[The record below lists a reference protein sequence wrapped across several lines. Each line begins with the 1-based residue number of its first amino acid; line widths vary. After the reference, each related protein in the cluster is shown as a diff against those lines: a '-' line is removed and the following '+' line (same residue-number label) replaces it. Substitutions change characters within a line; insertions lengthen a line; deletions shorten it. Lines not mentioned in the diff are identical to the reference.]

1 MEGYKSSIQ
10 RLANLFKRSRDV
22 WKQRA
27 AEKQKKLRAQEIRI
41 RDLEKS
47 RELWKCRAQ
56 TAEAQVREYQA
67 QEKTLTQRLERDPEK
82 VPPRLFP
89 TKSLKS

>member
-10 RLANLFKRSRDV
+10 RLANLFKRGRDV

-27 AEKQKKLRAQEIRI
+27 TEKQKKLRVQEIRI

-47 RELWKCRAQ
+47 RELWKRRAQ
-56 TAEAQVREYQA
+56 TAEAQVRKYQTL
-67 QEKTLTQRLERDPEK
+67 EK
-82 VPPRLFP
+82 
-89 TKSLKS
+89 KS

>member
-1 MEGYKSSIQ
+1 MIAGYKSSIQ
-10 RLANLFKRSRDV
+10 RLAHLFRESRDT

-47 RELWKCRAQ
+47 RELWKHRAQ
-56 TAEAQVREYQA
+56 IAEHEVRTYRQQNQTPA
-67 QEKTLTQRLERDPEK
+67 SLSMHGDAS
-82 VPPRLFP
+82 VPPRP
-89 TKSLKS
+89 

>member
-47 RELWKCRAQ
+47 RELWKRRAQ

-67 QEKTLTQRLERDPEK
+67 QEKTLAQALERDQEK

>member
-47 RELWKCRAQ
+47 RELWKHRAQ

-67 QEKTLTQRLERDPEK
+67 QEKKANQPSGEGARGG
-82 VPPRLFP
+82 PPRLFQ